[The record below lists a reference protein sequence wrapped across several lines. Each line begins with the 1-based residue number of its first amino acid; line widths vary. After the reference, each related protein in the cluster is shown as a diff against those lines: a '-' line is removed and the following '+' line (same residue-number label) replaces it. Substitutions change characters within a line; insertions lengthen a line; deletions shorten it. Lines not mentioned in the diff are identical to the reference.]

1 MFNKTSKKMKKIFYI
16 LFAFT
21 LSYLGYS
28 QENKGYESSID
39 EMHGLRIKNG
49 LFEITYS
56 ESLEQPL
63 SIKYRVECPFGKA
76 ERTGMNFYSPD
87 TVYTSDSY
95 DYEDNIWDKGHMV
108 PANAFNCSKDTLH
121 QTFNYINCALQH
133 KTLNRGVW
141 SQLERFER
149 DIAKFYEVKVEIK
162 VLFVGKA
169 NKLTTGATVPSG
181 FIKSIKFDGRLL
193 VFYFPNNRSV
203 KGKEWHEFIIN

>member
-1 MFNKTSKKMKKIFYI
+1 MKKTTQKPIKEIFYI
-16 LFAFT
+16 LFVIV
-21 LSYLGYS
+21 LSYVGYS

-39 EMHGLRIKNG
+39 EMHGIRIKND

-63 SIKYRVECPFGKA
+63 SIKYTVECPFGKT
-76 ERTGMNFYSPD
+76 ERTGMSFHSPD
-87 TVYTSDSY
+87 TVHTSNRY
-95 DYEDNIWDKGHMV
+95 DYKNNIWDKGHMI
-108 PANAFNCSKDTLH
+108 PANAFNCSKDTLY

-133 KTLNRGVW
+133 RTLNRGVW

-149 DIAKFYEVKVEIK
+149 NIAKFYEVEVEIK
-162 VLFVGKA
+162 VLFVGKV

-193 VFYFPNNRSV
+193 VFHFPNNKSV
-203 KGKEWHEFIIN
+203 KGKEWHEFMVN